1 MKIATYNLFPSI
13 LGNIKNWYAHVA
25 RAKEM
30 GFSWVYINP
39 ITYPGFSGS
48 LYATKDYYS
57 YNNNY
62 FSSSGQKEAEKEI
75 KEFLEY
81 CKTINIKVMIDLVIN
96 HSSKDCILTETNKN
110 WYILKDDELV
120 SPSAWDNGEL
130 VEWGDLAS
138 FNNEESEDIDN
149 LWNYWNNLIKY
160 NIDLGF
166 SGFRCDAAYKVTNKL
181 WYFLINNAK
190 NYKKDV
196 VFFAETLGCPI
207 EDIILLSEAGFDY
220 VASSAKWWN
229 YSDEWF
235 IDQYE
240 EAIKHAKQVA
250 FPENHDTERT
260 IKEYN
265 GNISKVKQRAFFTAI
280 VCDMWMITI
289 GFEYGFLKRCN
300 VVGGDEN
307 DYENINYDLSDY
319 IKRLIEYVKQNDI
332 LAGEGKLESI
342 NLIEKKEEDNKKE
355 KSDNDI
361 EDNKNDDIEICES
374 CFKKLYKY
382 SIDKNEKLMIIIN
395 TSDSTEIFTDCRDY
409 KLKEDISLENA
420 LGDISDKSSIE
431 FLAHEVKVF
440 NIF

>member
-1 MKIATYNLFPSI
+1 MKVAIYNLFPSM
-13 LGNIKNWYAHVA
+13 LGNIKNWYSHVA
-25 RAKEM
+25 RVKEM
-30 GFSWVYINP
+30 GFSWIYINP

-62 FSSSGQKEAEKEI
+62 FSSGETKEAEKEI

-81 CKTINIKVMIDLVIN
+81 CKNIDIKVMIDLVIN
-96 HSSKDCILTETNKN
+96 HSSKDCVLTKTNKN

-149 LWNYWNNLIKY
+149 LWNYWNNLIQH

-181 WYFLINNAK
+181 WCYLINNAK
-190 NYKKDV
+190 NYKKDS

-207 EDIILLSEAGFDY
+207 EDIILLSDAGFDY

-235 IDQYE
+235 INQYE
-240 EAIKHAKQVA
+240 ETIKHAKQVA
-250 FPENHDTERT
+250 FPENHDTERV

-265 GNISKVKQRAFFTAI
+265 GNISEVKQRAFFTAI

-289 GFEYGFLKRCN
+289 GFEYGFLKECN
-300 VVGGDEN
+300 VVSGNEN
-307 DYENINYDLSDY
+307 DYESINYDLSDY
-319 IKRLIEYVKQNDI
+319 IRRLIEYVKQNDI
-332 LAGEGKLESI
+332 LSGEGKLESI
-342 NLIEKKEEDNKKE
+342 NLIEEKEKEEEEKKENK
-355 KSDNDI
+355 S
-361 EDNKNDDIEICES
+361 DDIETSENY
-374 CFKKLYKY
+374 FRKLYKY
-382 SIDKNEKLMIIIN
+382 SSNGNEKLMIIIN
-395 TSDSTEIFTDCRDY
+395 TSDSTEIFTDCITY
-409 KLKEDISLENA
+409 KLKEDISLENS
-420 LGDISDKSSIE
+420 LGNISKESSIE

-440 NIF
+440 NVS